1 MHVKLNERIYTYL
14 NTMLH
19 LLTPS
24 IIHCL
29 RGLDG
34 RGHFLA
40 ILTSTKQRALY
51 NDIGECSNFLS

>member
-1 MHVKLNERIYTYL
+1 
-14 NTMLH
+14 MLH

-29 RGLDG
+29 RGLGD

-40 ILTSTKQRALY
+40 ISTSTKQRALY
-51 NDIGECSNFLS
+51 NDIGKCSDFFFTM